1 MTKEEFRKLSN
12 TKKVEF
18 LNGYLGR
25 TKSCDSENEFVW
37 AFAVRNTNCKKVDN
51 KYIELSAEELEELK
65 KNEKQ
70 KQKKVKKEKEK
81 ETVSQFTDEE
91 VKQLKELLAKKDQ
104 IIEFANDYKLGALLN
119 LGKNKF
125 EVMNNLKVG
134 EKENKCYRMNK
145 DLLEQLQELKQK
157 YGGTESD
164 LINYA
169 LYRFLESEKNGF

>member
-1 MTKEEFRKLSN
+1 MTKDEFRKLSN
-12 TKKVEF
+12 AERINF

-25 TKSCDSENEFVW
+25 TKICDKENEFVW
-37 AFAVRNTNCKKVDN
+37 AFAVRNTDCKKVDN
-51 KYIELSAEELEELK
+51 KYVQLSAEELEELK
-65 KNEKQ
+65 KNEKP
-70 KQKKVKKEKEK
+70 KQKKVKKEKEI
-81 ETVSQFTDEE
+81 VSQFTSEE
-91 VKQLKELLAKKDQ
+91 VAKLKELLEKKDQ

-125 EVMNNLKVG
+125 EIMNNLKVG
-134 EKENKCYRMNK
+134 EKENKCYRINK

-169 LYRFLESEKNGF
+169 LYRFLESEQNGF

>member
-1 MTKEEFRKLSN
+1 MTKNEFRKLSN
-12 TKKVEF
+12 AERINF

-25 TKSCDSENEFVW
+25 TKVCDKENEFVW
-37 AFAVRNTNCKKVDN
+37 AFAVRNTDCKKVDN
-51 KYIELSAEELEELK
+51 KYVELSAEELEELK
-65 KNEKQ
+65 KNEKP
-70 KQKKVKKEKEK
+70 KQKKVKKEKEI
-81 ETVSQFTDEE
+81 VSQFTSEE
-91 VKQLKELLAKKDQ
+91 VEKLKELLEKKDQ

-125 EVMNNLKVG
+125 EIMNNLKVC
-134 EKENKCYRMNK
+134 EKENKCYRINK

-169 LYRFLESEKNGF
+169 LYRFLESEQNGF

>member
-1 MTKEEFRKLSN
+1 MTKDEFRKLSN
-12 TKKVEF
+12 AERINF

-25 TKSCDSENEFVW
+25 TKACDKENEFVW
-37 AFAVRNTNCKKVDN
+37 AFAVRNTDCKKVDN
-51 KYIELSAEELEELK
+51 KYVELSAEELEELK
-65 KNEKQ
+65 KNEKP
-70 KQKKVKKEKEK
+70 KQKKVKKEKEI
-81 ETVSQFTDEE
+81 VSQFTSEE
-91 VKQLKELLAKKDQ
+91 VAKLKELLEKKDQ

-125 EVMNNLKVG
+125 EIMNNLKVG
-134 EKENKCYRMNK
+134 EKENKCYRINK

-169 LYRFLESEKNGF
+169 LYRFLESEQNGF

>member
-1 MTKEEFRKLSN
+1 MTKEEFRELS
-12 TKKVEF
+12 TAKKIQF

-25 TKSCDSENEFVW
+25 TKSCDNENEFVW
-37 AFAVRNTNCKKVDN
+37 AFAVRNTPCKKVDN
-51 KYIELSAEELEELK
+51 KYVELSAEELEELK
-65 KNEKQ
+65 KNEKP

-81 ETVSQFTDEE
+81 EIVSQFTSEE
-91 VKQLKELLAKKDQ
+91 VKKLKELLEKKDQ
-104 IIEFANDYKLGALLN
+104 IIEFTNDYKLGALLN

-125 EVMNNLKVG
+125 EVMNNLKVS

-169 LYRFLESEKNGF
+169 LYRFLESEQNGF

>member
-1 MTKEEFRKLSN
+1 MTKDEFRKLSN
-12 TKKVEF
+12 AERINF

-25 TKSCDSENEFVW
+25 TKICDKENEFVW
-37 AFAVRNTNCKKVDN
+37 AFAVRNTDCKKVDN
-51 KYIELSAEELEELK
+51 KYVQLSAEELEELK
-65 KNEKQ
+65 KNEKP
-70 KQKKVKKEKEK
+70 KQKKVKKEKEI
-81 ETVSQFTDEE
+81 VSQFTSEE
-91 VKQLKELLAKKDQ
+91 VAKLKELLEKKDQ

-125 EVMNNLKVG
+125 EIMNNLKVG
-134 EKENKCYRMNK
+134 EKENKCYRINK

-169 LYRFLESEKNGF
+169 LYRFLESEKNGL

>member
-1 MTKEEFRKLSN
+1 MTKDEFRKLSN
-12 TKKVEF
+12 AERINF

-25 TKSCDSENEFVW
+25 TKTCDKENEFVW
-37 AFAVRNTNCKKVDN
+37 AFAVRNTDCKKVDN
-51 KYIELSAEELEELK
+51 KYVQLSAEELEELK
-65 KNEKQ
+65 KNEKP
-70 KQKKVKKEKEK
+70 KTKKVKEKKEV
-81 ETVSQFTDEE
+81 VSQFTSEE
-91 VKQLKELLAKKDQ
+91 VTQLKELLAKKNQ
-104 IIEFANDYKLGALLN
+104 IIEFANDYKLGTLLN

-125 EVMNNLKVG
+125 EVMNNLKVC

-169 LYRFLESEKNGF
+169 LYRFLESEKNGL

>member
-12 TKKVEF
+12 TEKVKF

-25 TKSCDSENEFVW
+25 TKSCNSENEFVW
-37 AFAVRNTNCKKVDN
+37 AFAVRNTDCKKVDN
-51 KYIELSAEELEELK
+51 KFVELSEEELEELN
-65 KNEKQ
+65 KNEKP
-70 KQKKVKKEKEK
+70 KTKKVKKEK

-91 VKQLKELLAKKDQ
+91 VKQLRELLSKKDQ
-104 IIEFANDYKLGALLN
+104 IVEFTNDYKLGALLN

-125 EVMNNLKVG
+125 EVMNNLKVS

-145 DLLEQLQELKQK
+145 KLLEQLQELKQK

>member
-1 MTKEEFRKLSN
+1 MTKDEFRKLSN
-12 TKKVEF
+12 AERINF

-25 TKSCDSENEFVW
+25 TKDCDSENQFVW
-37 AFAVRNTNCKKVDN
+37 AFAVRNTDCKKVDN
-51 KYIELSAEELEELK
+51 KYVQLSTEELEELK
-65 KNEKQ
+65 KNEKP
-70 KQKKVKKEKEK
+70 KQKKVKKEK

-91 VKQLKELLAKKDQ
+91 VKQLRELLSKKNQ

-125 EVMNNLKVG
+125 EIMNNLKVG
-134 EKENKCYRMNK
+134 EKENKCYRINK
-145 DLLEQLQELKQK
+145 DLLEQLQKLKQK

>member
-1 MTKEEFRKLSN
+1 MTKDEFRKLSN

-25 TKSCDSENEFVW
+25 TKICDKENEFVW
-37 AFAVRNTNCKKVDN
+37 AFAVRNTDCKKVDN
-51 KYIELSAEELEELK
+51 KYLELSAEELEELK
-65 KNEKQ
+65 KNEKP
-70 KQKKVKKEKEK
+70 KTKKVKEKKEV
-81 ETVSQFTDEE
+81 VSQFTSEE
-91 VKQLKELLAKKDQ
+91 VEQLKELLAKKDQ
-104 IIEFANDYKLGALLN
+104 IIEFANDYKLGSLLN

-125 EVMNNLKVG
+125 EVMNNLKVS
-134 EKENKCYRMNK
+134 EKENKCYRMNRN
-145 DLLEQLQELKQK
+145 LLAQLQELKQK

>member
-18 LNGYLGR
+18 LNRYLGR

-51 KYIELSAEELEELK
+51 KYIELSEEELK
-65 KNEKQ
+65 ELKQNEKP
-70 KQKKVKKEKEK
+70 KPKKVKKEK

-125 EVMNNLKVG
+125 EVMNNLKIG
-134 EKENKCYRMNK
+134 EKENKCYRINK
-145 DLLEQLQELKQK
+145 NLLEQLQELKQK

-169 LYRFLESEKNGF
+169 LYRFLESEQNGF